1 MSSDDPH
8 GHDKEPIILTSPRR
22 FGKGLV
28 IVIITIAIGAG
39 ILIPFFNQMAE
50 IPPPVTQIRTEG
62 PAAEEGEE
70 EGQAPA
76 EAGTTAISIL
86 QGAAVQGSPDYDPD
100 AAQVPVGN
108 SIVWDN
114 QDTVPHTATS
124 GTGPQDP
131 NSAQLFDTSIINGG
145 EESTPVELQGVSEGQ
160 TIPYYCI
167 VHPYMTSELTIVAG
181 GQGGGGQTQGGAG
194 ANQTGQT
201 TGGGGA
207 AAPAGGGGGGPTINI
222 LEGSSIQGNPDYDPE
237 DLTASAGA
245 EVTVVNQ
252 DTLPHTVTSGTGP
265 QDPNSAQLFDTSL
278 INGGESATLS
288 LAQATPGQYDY
299 YCMVH
304 PYMTGKL
311 NVQ

>member
-28 IVIITIAIGAG
+28 ILIVTIAIGAG

-62 PAAEEGEE
+62 PAAQEGEE
-70 EGQAPA
+70 EEQAPA

-86 QGAAVQGSPDYDPD
+86 SGAAVQGSPDYDPD

-114 QDTVPHTATS
+114 QDTVPHTSTS

-131 NSAQLFDTSIINGG
+131 ESGQLFDTSIINGG

-181 GQGGGGQTQGGAG
+181 GQGGSGQTQGGGG

-201 TGGGGA
+201 TGGTDA
-207 AAPAGGGGGGPTINI
+207 AAPAAGGGGGPTINI
-222 LEGSSIQGNPDYDPE
+222 LEGSSIQGSPDYDPE
-237 DLTASAGA
+237 DLTVSAGA

-252 DTLPHTVTSGTGP
+252 DTLPHTVTSGTGI

-278 INGGESATLS
+278 INGGGSATLS
-288 LAQATPGQYDY
+288 LAQVTPGQYDY